1 MHFLLLSFMSSLY
14 ILDINPLLY
23 MICKNFLPFGRLT
36 FHFALWFPLLWRS
49 FLVWCSLTYLFFSFV
64 AFAFRIKSKNH
75 QDLCQG
81 VFGLCFLIIR
91 VWQFQVMFKSLIH
104 FALIFMYG
112 KIVVQFH
119 AFACDYP
126 VFPTPFIE
134 DTVCIVC
141 FCAPFL

>member
-1 MHFLLLSFMSSLY
+1 MGFLLLSFMSSLY

-23 MICKNFLPFGRLT
+23 MICKIFLPFSRLT
-36 FHFALWFPLLWRS
+36 FHFALWFPLLWRR
-49 FLVWCSLTYLFFSFV
+49 FLVWCSLTCIFLLLLPLLLVSNLKITKTDVKEFV
-64 AFAFRIKSKNH
+64 AC
-75 QDLCQG
+75 L
-81 VFGLCFLIIR
+81 LIIR
-91 VWQFQVMFKSLIH
+91 VWQFRVVFKSLIH

-119 AFACDYP
+119 SFACDYP

-134 DTVCIVC
+134 DTICIVC